1 MPDIETVGVRE
12 SIIKAIKSQIDKLAF
27 DSNNRLAVQNP
38 PNLDVLLS
46 TRASESTLS
55 SMSGKFPSAVS
66 LSDSLSNPTATIVGA
81 ASLGFDG
88 TYWRRVR
95 VDTSG
100 RLAIQNPPNLDA
112 TLSSFSNKFPSAA
125 ALSDSLSN
133 PTTTIVGSAIL
144 GFDGSNWRRVKIDTS
159 GSIYSY
165 LYGRYKSGVSVYS
178 GTVTSSGN
186 GSDVNVS
193 QFSVVE
199 VEVKVTSVSGTNPT
213 LDVYIEGK
221 FENTGDYKV
230 LASQTGITTTGTW
243 FFTINPCA
251 FRYIR
256 ARWVVGGTSPSFTFR
271 VDAQAMA

>member
-1 MPDIETVGVRE
+1 MSSIETTGVSE
-12 SIIKAIKSQIDKLAF
+12 SIVKAIKSQTDKLAF

-55 SMSGKFPSAVS
+55 SMSGKFPSA
-66 LSDSLSNPTATIVGA
+66 
-81 ASLGFDG
+81 
-88 TYWRRVR
+88 
-95 VDTSG
+95 
-100 RLAIQNPPNLDA
+100 
-112 TLSSFSNKFPSAA
+112 A

-144 GFDGSNWRRVKIDTS
+144 GFDGSNWRRVRTDTS

-165 LYGRYKSGVSVYS
+165 LYGRYKSAVSVYS

-186 GSDVNVS
+186 GSDANVS

-230 LASQTGITTTGTW
+230 LASQTGITATGTW

-256 ARWVVGGTSPSFTFR
+256 VRWVVDGTNPSFTFR